1 MKLEET
7 WCTEDIDNEHLQL
20 RVFSTAE
27 KNSFSKLSDE
37 RYVVFLERAKE
48 ISKKEYEL
56 IFNDQFY
63 LSELQQISW
72 CISTKQKYG
81 TVSDLN
87 FADYENVYDYSLD
100 FNSIWVDKDLER
112 KIRLCFNKLSK
123 YKKRPVVYLIIY
135 HRYLNESKWY
145 LQVHFYFHW
154 LEIQQVGEVLEKSKQ

>member
-1 MKLEET
+1 MKLEGT

-27 KNSFSKLSDE
+27 KNSFFKFCNE

-56 IFNDQFY
+56 IFKEQFY

-72 CISTKQKYG
+72 CISTKQQYG

-87 FADYENVYDYSLD
+87 FADYENVFDYSFD
-100 FNSIWVDKDLER
+100 FTSKRVDKVLER
-112 KIRLCFNKLSK
+112 KIRLWYPARSCNKIIICMNLARSCK
-123 YKKRPVVYLIIY
+123 IAILYRLGPHLISQKDFFKKKMER
-135 HRYLNESKWY
+135 
-145 LQVHFYFHW
+145 
-154 LEIQQVGEVLEKSKQ
+154 

>member
-1 MKLEET
+1 M
-7 WCTEDIDNEHLQL
+7 QL

-27 KNSFSKLSDE
+27 KNSLFKLSNE
-37 RYVVFLERAKE
+37 RYVVFLKRAKE
-48 ISKKEYEL
+48 IAKKEYEL
-56 IFNDQFY
+56 IFKEQFY

-87 FADYENVYDYSLD
+87 FADYENVFDYSFD

-112 KIRLCFNKLSK
+112 KICLCFNKLSK
-123 YKKRPVVYLIIY
+123 YKKLPVVYLFID

-145 LQVHFYFHW
+145 LQGHFFP
-154 LEIQQVGEVLEKSKQ
+154 LA